1 MALSK
6 VNPNLITN
14 GGSRKNLII
23 NGAMNVAQR
32 VGTTSTVANN
42 YGATPD
48 RIRQEAYGDAT
59 ASWQQ
64 VTDAP
69 VGFKNSLKVTCA
81 GTALPSAGNTLRLM
95 TGLEGQDIAHLEYG
109 TAQAKNATLSFYV
122 KASETGIYSTA
133 LVNIAPS
140 GNIVSNVNRS
150 HIKTYT
156 IDSANTWEYKTL
168 TFSGCPDG
176 TWGSSNSNGIT
187 IVFDLGSGSDH
198 QGAKDSWLTTSDT
211 FAAGQVSLGDS
222 NGGSWQMT
230 GLQLELGSVATD
242 FEHRSFGEELLLCQR
257 YYYEVPQTGV
267 DGGYGNK
274 GGNASVYSFNST
286 GTFAVQMRTAPTVVV
301 SGGTLDGCSAFSVN
315 VTKDGYISRV
325 APSGTGAYR
334 AYEQKITFSAEL

>member
-1 MALSK
+1 MTKARENSDYTGLAAD
-6 VNPNLITN
+6 ITA
-14 GGSRKNLII
+14 GDTAARAGRKNLII
-23 NGAMNVAQR
+23 NGSMQVSQR

-48 RIRQEAYGDAT
+48 RIRQEAYGAAT

-69 VGFKNSLKVTCA
+69 AGFKNSLKVTCA
-81 GTALPSAGNTLRLM
+81 GTALPSSGNTLRLM
-95 TGLEGQDIAHLEYG
+95 TGLEGQDITHLEYG
-109 TAQAKNATLSFYV
+109 TAQAKTATLSFYV

-140 GNIVSNVNRS
+140 GDIASNVNRS

-187 IVFDLGSGSDH
+187 IVFDLGSGSNH

-230 GLQLELGSVATD
+230 GLQFELGSVATD
-242 FEHRSFGEELLLCQR
+242 FEQQSYGEILADCQR
-257 YYYEVPQTGV
+257 YYEIGISGSGSRNSDNYGV
-267 DGGYGNK
+267 
-274 GGNASVYSFNST
+274 
-286 GTFAVQMRTAPTVVV
+286 
-301 SGGTLDGCSAFSVN
+301 SAGQYK
-315 VTKDGYISRV
+315 VTKRASPTLTMIAGDAALVGFYRRNIDGFVTHSQAQSVSHGHNFTY
-325 APSGTGAYR
+325 
-334 AYEQKITFSAEL
+334 SAEAEL

>member
-6 VNPNLITN
+6 VNPNLITQ
-14 GGSRKNLII
+14 GATGRKNLII
-23 NGAMNVAQR
+23 NGAMQVSQR

-48 RIRQEAYGDAT
+48 RIRQEAYGAAT

-69 VGFKNSLKVTCA
+69 AGFKNSLKVTCA
-81 GTALPSAGNTLRLM
+81 GTALPSSGNTLRLM
-95 TGLEGQDIAHLEYG
+95 TGLEGQDITHLEYG
-109 TAQAKNATLSFYV
+109 TAQAKTATLSFYV

-140 GNIVSNVNRS
+140 GNIASNVNRS

-187 IVFDLGSGSDH
+187 IVFDLGSGSNH

-230 GLQLELGSVATD
+230 GLQFELGSGTD
-242 FEHRSFGEELLLCQR
+242 FEHRSYGEELALCER
-257 YYYEVPQTGV
+257 YYEVTQ
-267 DGGYGNK
+267 
-274 GGNASVYSFNST
+274 
-286 GTFAVQMRTAPTVVV
+286 
-301 SGGTLDGCSAFSVN
+301 GGTTEYAETTGNYLVSVPFRVKKRASPTLTVISADENCASN
-315 VTKDGYISRV
+315 VQVTDAGTNMDNKLGARV
-325 APSGTGAYR
+325 YANNRFLSGLKYWYAR
-334 AYEQKITFSAEL
+334 FSADAEL